1 MECLVSGTPFC
12 LQNTFKGRLKETGA
26 MMIVALA
33 AVGCAK
39 VETNEGDVLKEDT
52 PIDFSWYT
60 SRNIGTKADPT
71 YFVGDVTTT
80 GTERHLNSGTSMGV
94 FGYFHPQTAGG
105 AAGTWQTGAGAYNA
119 PNLFYN
125 EPVSIDEDNGTYSY
139 DYEHSR
145 FWPRN
150 NLDKISFIAYY
161 PWNELNTSGAATEN
175 TIVEP
180 FLDSRSQREGMVGF
194 YYVVPEKSE
203 DQIDFM
209 VSDLCLEQSKAVW
222 TANNNTGLT
231 GNANGKVKFFFHHAL
246 SQVRVKSVNFDTGGN
261 TDIEVNIKYIVFR
274 KVAVFGQ
281 CIPVPDFGN
290 TTSTGRTPV
299 TPTWPTGSLVD
310 RRPNLTSGV
319 TAKVCYDSSTDTW
332 DVENFL
338 LMIPHTF
345 FTGATIEAS
354 FDVTRWK
361 DINDKGYLE
370 DGVTPDPEKYYYY
383 YPANTLSASLTTTTV
398 QEWEAGKIYTY
409 NIVLD
414 LKQIRV
420 TADVVDWLDAGDD
433 VIMDS

>member
-1 MECLVSGTPFC
+1 MMKKFATYIAS
-12 LQNTFKGRLKETGA
+12 FKGRLKETGA

-33 AVGCAK
+33 AIGCAK

-94 FGYFHPQTAGG
+94 FGYFHPQEAGV
-105 AAGTWQTGAGAYNA
+105 AGSWKTGAGAYNA

-125 EPVSIDEDNGTYSY
+125 EPVSIAETSGTYSY

-150 NLDKISFIAYY
+150 TLDRISFIAYY
-161 PWNELNTSGAATEN
+161 PWNELNTTGSASET

-180 FLDSRSQREGMVGF
+180 FLDSRSEREGMVGF
-194 YYVVPEKSE
+194 YYVVPENSD
-203 DQIDFM
+203 DQIDFC

-222 TANNNTGLT
+222 TDNNNQGLT

-246 SQVRVKSVNFDTGGN
+246 SQIRVKSVNFDKGGN
-261 TDIEVNIKYIVFR
+261 DDIEVKINYIIFR
-274 KVAVFGQ
+274 NVAVFGQ
-281 CIPVPDFGN
+281 CIPVPDFN
-290 TTSTGRTPV
+290 TTTATGRTTV
-299 TPTWPTGSLVD
+299 NPTWPVGSLVA

-319 TAKVCYDSSTDTW
+319 RAEVCYDSDNDTW
-332 DVENFL
+332 DVNEFL

-345 FTGATIEAS
+345 FTGATIEVN
-354 FDVTRWK
+354 FDVTRRK
-361 DINDKGYLE
+361 DPVTGEYYSYLE
-370 DGVTPDPEKYYYY
+370 
-383 YPANTLSASLTTTTV
+383 NTLSAPLTTTSV
-398 QEWEAGKIYTY
+398 YEWAPGKIYTY
-409 NIVLD
+409 NITLD
-414 LKQIRV
+414 LKQIKV
-420 TADVVDWLDAGDD
+420 TADVVDWLDAGED
-433 VIMDS
+433 VIMDN